1 MIVNS
6 DYPIHPTAAK
16 GFEIGADSYER
27 GRPEFPIEAVDYL
40 IQSLEIKPQSKVM
53 DLGAGTGKFTRL
65 LVPTKAVL
73 TAVEPVEKM
82 RQKFRSVLPEIEIV
96 AGTAENIPAPDSSFD
111 AVVVAQAFHWFDGD
125 SALKEIHRVLKPN
138 GKLGLIWNMRD
149 ESVNWVSE
157 LTRIVDAHEAGAP
170 RYKTHEWKK
179 AFDQTKSF
187 TPLEKKTF
195 KYLQKG
201 TAETVVDRV
210 QSISFIS
217 ALSEKDRENVLQQIR
232 GLLSRHPQTKGMEKL
247 EIPYNTDVYWCT
259 KI

>member
-27 GRPEFPIEAVDYL
+27 GRPDFPKDAVDYL
-40 IQSLEIKPQSKVM
+40 IRSLEIKPQSKVM

-65 LVPTKAVL
+65 LIPTKAVL

-82 RQKFRSVLPEIEIV
+82 RQKFRSVLPEIEILM
-96 AGTAENIPAPDSSFD
+96 GTAENIPAPDSSFE
-111 AVVVAQAFHWFDGD
+111 AVVVAQAFHWFDGY
-125 SALKEIHRVLKPN
+125 SALKEIHRILKPN
-138 GKLGLIWNMRD
+138 GKLGLIWNVRD
-149 ESVNWVSE
+149 ESVDWVSE
-157 LTRIVDAHEAGAP
+157 LTRIVDAHEVGAP
-170 RYKTHEWKK
+170 RYKTYEWKK
-179 AFDQTKSF
+179 AFDQTTGF
-187 TPLEKKTF
+187 TPLENRAF

-210 QSISFIS
+210 QSISYIS
-217 ALSEKDRENVLQQIR
+217 ALSEKDRENVLQQVR
-232 GLLSRHPQTKGMEKL
+232 VLLNGHPKTKGMEKL